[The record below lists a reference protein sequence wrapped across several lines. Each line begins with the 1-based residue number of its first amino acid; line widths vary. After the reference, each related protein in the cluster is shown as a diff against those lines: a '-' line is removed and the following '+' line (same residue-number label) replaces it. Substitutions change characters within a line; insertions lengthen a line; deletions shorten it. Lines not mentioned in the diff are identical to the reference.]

1 MVDEKPTAHIESN
14 PTNTQQDTEVA
25 DRLRDGLS
33 PKTPQLDFSP
43 SATAANAAKPS
54 DIFKLSNFSKT
65 SEVSKPVDVTPA
77 ADIAQPANDAK
88 PAITGSLSNATD
100 NGPNPPR
107 ANKIDIATA
116 LGEVQGLTSRLT
128 TGTAGTSDTTG
139 TATIAS
145 GESGVGKTLQQRML
159 DNKEVSFMDQQI
171 QGSAAVRR
179 TVAFGEGCAYAVPGA
194 VKAFANDV
202 THPTQLVEKG
212 LMAASIG
219 VAMRVLL
226 PKTGAGK
233 AIVGAVMGYYMV
245 KDAVKPIINGWEES
259 GKAQNVDQ
267 VNLAAQHIGD
277 GLGAFAW
284 DAWFGSKVGLK
295 AEKFTGNTLDAT
307 LGTARFASFEKFKVD
322 MDAKLVTKPLTFLL
336 SPISRA
342 SDWASDKMVRKVEE
356 PKIEF
361 QAVKHQFAEV
371 EAQNIAR
378 IRSVDLHLKGV
389 IGADGGRLGF
399 SETLD
404 LLQKGHDPRN
414 IKSTDVHQILGQDI
428 LEYPVNRVTGI
439 NAAISDALASQGITA
454 STIPIRDGAT
464 HLGII
469 GSSEAGGFRGGDGA
483 KIPSDAAKPPVVSGD
498 AAATDKTTGVINNP
512 SGKPYTTKGEKEVNA
527 VNLGKLA
534 AMNKVLMAAWDDK
547 RVLIEDA
554 KERLAGPVHAAISPE
569 YKPMDKGYLLVRNQ
583 MMQLGGQISSED
595 DLKYVMPL
603 FSRLS
608 MASIQHVSDGL
619 TNTASWKYQLDL
631 MALETHSELVRNMK
645 KAGIDPDVVLRS
657 KNPAVFSIS
666 HDGGA
671 GPHTMRQ
678 IDGVW
683 NVDHVLYPRNMIDT
697 RSTTASGIYSHEL
710 QHDQYGGIL
719 KFDESI
725 REQVISDAVAKGLGA
740 RAKEIIH
747 FPGVGDITK
756 QDLLEAIFKAQA
768 DENTADIGG
777 AAWTGHNSGG
787 ALGLLLQSLRK
798 GGQLETRNV
807 FGAEFKAAD
816 NPYGF
821 EPHAFDAIRPKIVAA
836 VMKAR
841 ANGDARVIDL
851 ANALERYGN
860 EASKSGDY
868 VFANMDK
875 PGETVTIPRKDMED
889 VIPYL
894 IDAQLNTKL
903 SALQGHSFA
912 EILPDLPSN
921 LAKMDTLADLMVD
934 AIKNNKKPNQIP
946 FDVSHYSIIQ
956 VFGAGLPAASRLVAG
971 GMDATEANAAVNT
984 MSDYLRGL
992 YHGNDPHVDP
1002 LKPSAL
1008 QTIRLSSPKTFVAGT
1023 ARAGRDFVHT
1033 TGQVLGN
1040 TSNLSDWLAGKSTS
1054 YAARVGVIG
1063 VDQNYRNALTAQSL
1077 AQIDMTP
1084 VLTSVTASSQNNG
1097 TNSWLTQR
1105 DSTSKN
1111 LTATD
1116 QTRKEVIEGAQN
1128 Q

>member
-1 MVDEKPTAHIESN
+1 MVEDKPAAAVENNQSKPNH
-14 PTNTQQDTEVA
+14 DTEIA
-25 DRLRDGLS
+25 DKLRDGLTPNPLTLPLTLQATTDKS
-33 PKTPQLDFSP
+33 APTSQALADNTTKTPA
-43 SATAANAAKPS
+43 ATR
-54 DIFKLSNFSKT
+54 
-65 SEVSKPVDVTPA
+65 VDVTA
-77 ADIAQPANDAK
+77 ALNENL
-88 PAITGSLSNATD
+88 SLSFH
-100 NGPNPPR
+100 P
-107 ANKIDIATA
+107 
-116 LGEVQGLTSRLT
+116 
-128 TGTAGTSDTTG
+128 
-139 TATIAS
+139 
-145 GESGVGKTLQQRML
+145 ESGTNSAQNRLQSKML
-159 DNKEVSFMDQQI
+159 DNKETTFLDQQVL
-171 QGSAAVRR
+171 GNTTVRR
-179 TVAFGEGCAYAVPGA
+179 TVAFGEGAAYAVPGA
-194 VKAFANDV
+194 LKAMASDF
-202 THPTQLVEKG
+202 THPTQLLEKG
-212 LMAASIG
+212 LTAATIG
-219 VAMRVLL
+219 VGMKLLL

-245 KDAVKPIINGWEES
+245 KDAAKPIINGWEES
-259 GKAQNVDQ
+259 GKAQNMDQ
-267 VNLAAQHIGD
+267 VNQAAQHIGD

-284 DAWFGSKVGLK
+284 DCWLGSKVGLK
-295 AEKFTGNTLDAT
+295 AETVTGGALDAT
-307 LGTARFASFEKFKVD
+307 LGTSRYAAFEKFKVD
-322 MDAKLVTKPLTFLL
+322 VDNKFVSKPLETLF
-336 SPISRA
+336 SPLTRSA
-342 SDWASDKMVRKVEE
+342 GWASDKMVRKQEE
-356 PKIEF
+356 PKIVF
-361 QAVKHQFAEV
+361 QDVKHLFAQV
-371 EAQNIAR
+371 EAQNVAR
-378 IRSVDLHLKGV
+378 IRSVDLHLKGAL
-389 IGADGGRLGF
+389 GADGGRLGF

-414 IKSTDVHQILGQDI
+414 IRSSDVHQILGQDP
-428 LEYPVNRVTGI
+428 LAYMGNRVTGI
-439 NAAISDALASQGITA
+439 TGINSTISEALAQRGITA
-454 STIPIRDGAT
+454 SSLPMRGVQAGDLAK
-464 HLGII
+464 GII
-469 GSSEAGGFRGGDGA
+469 GPTEATGNLSGEKG
-483 KIPSDAAKPPVVSGD
+483 PSDAAKPPVSDGAN
-498 AAATDKTTGVINNP
+498 AAGDKTAGNTAGSGGNP
-512 SGKPYTTKGEKEVNA
+512 PPGKPYVTKGEKEVNA
-527 VNLGKLA
+527 VNYGKLA
-534 AMNKVLMAAWDDK
+534 AMNKTLMDAWDDK

-554 KERLAGPVHAAISPE
+554 KERLAGPVHAAVSPD

-583 MMQLGGQISSED
+583 MMQIGGQIVSED

-603 FSRLS
+603 FSRLAMS
-608 MASIQHVSDGL
+608 SIQHVSDGL
-619 TNTASWKYQLDL
+619 TTTASWKYQLDL

-683 NVDHVLYPRNMIDT
+683 NVDHVLYPRNMVDT

-725 REQVISDAVAKGLGA
+725 REQVITDAVAKGLGA
-740 RAKEIIH
+740 RATEKIH
-747 FPGVGDITK
+747 MPGVGDITK
-756 QDLLEAIFKAQA
+756 QQLLEAIFKAQA

-777 AAWTGHNSGG
+777 AAWTGQNSGG

-798 GGQLETRNV
+798 GGLLETRNV
-807 FGAEFKAAD
+807 FGAEFKSAE

-841 ANGDARVIDL
+841 ANGDARVIDY
-851 ANALERYGN
+851 ANALERYAN
-860 EASKSGDY
+860 EASKPGDY

-889 VIPYL
+889 VIPHL

-912 EILPDLPSN
+912 EILPDLPTN

-946 FDVSHYSIIQ
+946 FDVSQYSIIQ

-1008 QTIRLSSPKTFVAGT
+1008 QTIRLSSPKSFVAGT
-1023 ARAGRDFVHT
+1023 SRAAADFVNG
-1033 TGQVLGN
+1033 TGQVLSR
-1040 TSNLSDWLAGKSTS
+1040 TPHLSDWLAGRGTAW
-1054 YAARVGVIG
+1054 AARVGTIN
-1063 VDQNYRNALTAQSL
+1063 VDQSYKKALESQALGTIDMSPIVTTAKPTGESAAAGPDSWLKSRDQTGQDLTAL
-1077 AQIDMTP
+1077 
-1084 VLTSVTASSQNNG
+1084 
-1097 TNSWLTQR
+1097 
-1105 DSTSKN
+1105 
-1111 LTATD
+1111 D
-1116 QTRKEVIEGAQN
+1116 QTRKVVLNAVQN